1 MSSLFHVLMKHT
13 FMSVTIFLEKKKILV
28 GHFQENLIKIF
39 ARSVLLSFPGMNLNP
54 LSANPTIL

>member
-1 MSSLFHVLMKHT
+1 MSSLFQVLVKHT

-39 ARSVLLSFPGMNLNP
+39 AEECVIVFSRYES
-54 LSANPTIL
+54 